1 MFVFYMVY
9 LIRNIKNNMLNRVKL
24 IFSKYH
30 FDLFDNSI
38 NVAASYISLR
48 IFCNIYDLDEKLQ
61 GNPFKAA
68 ELTEKHTQEITSK
81 MSHLL

>member
-1 MFVFYMVY
+1 
-9 LIRNIKNNMLNRVKL
+9 MLNRAKL
-24 IFSKYH
+24 IFPKYH

-48 IFCNIYDLDEKLQ
+48 MFCNIYDLDEKLQ

-68 ELTEKHTQEITSK
+68 ELTEQHTQEITSN
-81 MSHLL
+81 MSHLF

>member
-1 MFVFYMVY
+1 MVY
-9 LIRNIKNNMLNRVKL
+9 LIRNIKNNMLNRTKL
-24 IFSKYH
+24 IFPKYH

-38 NVAASYISLR
+38 NVAASFISLR
-48 IFCNIYDLDEKLQ
+48 MFCNIDDLDEKLK

-68 ELTEKHTQEITSK
+68 ELTEQHTQEITSK